1 MTDTPSQPGG
11 SPQPYGQP
19 AGSQPGGSHS
29 AQPGYGSQPSAQPQ
43 AGYGSQPGGQPGYGS
58 QPGGPVA
65 QQPGQGP
72 SSGYG
77 AQTYGS
83 PQPGAGYG
91 GTPQKSYILTW
102 VFAQFLGSWGVD
114 HFYLGKIGTGVAKL
128 LTGGGLGIWAIID
141 VFLTIF
147 GKRTDSEG
155 RPLEGYEEHRKITMI
170 ISIILIVLGVL
181 SSIVWIII
189 VIAAAASSPAVYNG

>member
-1 MTDTPSQPGG
+1 MADTPSQPGG

-29 AQPGYGSQPSAQPQ
+29 AQPGYGSQPGAQPQ
-43 AGYGSQPGGQPGYGS
+43 AGAQPQSGYGS

-72 SSGYG
+72 SSAYG
-77 AQTYGS
+77 AQSYGG

-102 VFAQFLGSWGVD
+102 VFAQFLGGWGVD
-114 HFYLGKIGTGVAKL
+114 HFYLGRIGTGVAKL

-155 RPLEGYEEHRKITMI
+155 RPLEGYEEHRKVTMI
-170 ISIILIVLGVL
+170 VSIILIALGVL
-181 SSIVWIII
+181 STIAWIII
-189 VIAAAASSPAVYNG
+189 VIAAAASAPAMYNS

>member
-29 AQPGYGSQPSAQPQ
+29 AQPGYGSQPGAQPQ
-43 AGYGSQPGGQPGYGS
+43 AGAQPQSGYGS

-72 SSGYG
+72 SSAYG
-77 AQTYGS
+77 AQSYGG

-102 VFAQFLGSWGVD
+102 VFAQFLGGWGVD
-114 HFYLGKIGTGVAKL
+114 HFYLGRIGTGVAKL

-155 RPLEGYEEHRKITMI
+155 RPLEGYEEHRKVTMI
-170 ISIILIVLGVL
+170 VSIILIALGVL
-181 SSIVWIII
+181 STIAWFII
-189 VIAAAASSPAVYNG
+189 VIAAATSAPAMYNG

>member
-11 SPQPYGQP
+11 SPRPYGQP

-29 AQPGYGSQPSAQPQ
+29 AQPGYGSQPGAQPQ
-43 AGYGSQPGGQPGYGS
+43 AGAQPQSGYGS
-58 QPGGPVA
+58 QPGGPVD

-72 SSGYG
+72 SSAYG
-77 AQTYGS
+77 AQSYGG

-102 VFAQFLGSWGVD
+102 VFAQFLGGWGVD
-114 HFYLGKIGTGVAKL
+114 HFYLGRIGTGVAKL

-155 RPLEGYEEHRKITMI
+155 RPLEGYEEHRKVTMI
-170 ISIILIVLGVL
+170 VSIILIALSVL
-181 SSIVWIII
+181 STIAWLII
-189 VIAAAASSPAVYNG
+189 VIAAAASAPAMYNG

>member
-19 AGSQPGGSHS
+19 AGSQPGG
-29 AQPGYGSQPSAQPQ
+29 
-43 AGYGSQPGGQPGYGS
+43 
-58 QPGGPVA
+58 PVA
-65 QQPGQGP
+65 QQPCQGP

-102 VFAQFLGSWGVD
+102 VFAQFLGSWGID

-128 LTGGGLGIWAIID
+128 LTAGGLGIWSIID

-147 GKRTDSEG
+147 GKRTDSEV

>member
-29 AQPGYGSQPSAQPQ
+29 AQPGYGSQP
-43 AGYGSQPGGQPGYGS
+43 
-58 QPGGPVA
+58 GGPVA

-72 SSGYG
+72 SSAYG
-77 AQTYGS
+77 AQSYGG

-114 HFYLGKIGTGVAKL
+114 HFYLGKIGTGVAL
-128 LTGGGLGIWAIID
+128 
-141 VFLTIF
+141 
-147 GKRTDSEG
+147 S
-155 RPLEGYEEHRKITMI
+155 
-170 ISIILIVLGVL
+170 LIH
-181 SSIVWIII
+181 I
-189 VIAAAASSPAVYNG
+189 

>member
-1 MTDTPSQPGG
+1 MSYQPGDGGTDHFPPQPPHDPSSAYQPPADAHSSQPGY
-11 SPQPYGQP
+11 SPAPQ
-19 AGSQPGGSHS
+19 
-29 AQPGYGSQPSAQPQ
+29 YGSQPQP
-43 AGYGSQPGGQPGYGS
+43 AYGTPSSHPGAHTPGYGAH
-58 QPGGPVA
+58 PGHP
-65 QQPGQGP
+65 
-72 SSGYG
+72 
-77 AQTYGS
+77 
-83 PQPGAGYG
+83 AGDSD
-91 GTPQKSYILTW
+91 KSFLVTW
-102 VFAQFLGSWGVD
+102 LLAYFLGSFGAD
-114 HFYLGKIGTGVAKL
+114 RFYLGKIGTGVAKL
-128 LTGGGLGIWAIID
+128 LTAGGLGIWAIID

>member
-19 AGSQPGGSHS
+19 AGSRPGGSHS
-29 AQPGYGSQPSAQPQ
+29 AQPGYGSQPGAQPQ
-43 AGYGSQPGGQPGYGS
+43 AGAQPQSGYDS

-72 SSGYG
+72 SSAYG
-77 AQTYGS
+77 AQSYGG

-102 VFAQFLGSWGVD
+102 VFAQFLGGWGVD
-114 HFYLGKIGTGVAKL
+114 HFYLGRIGTGVAKL
-128 LTGGGLGIWAIID
+128 LTCGGLGIWAIID

-155 RPLEGYEEHRKITMI
+155 RPLEGYEEHRKITMFV
-170 ISIILIVLGVL
+170 SIILIVLSVL
-181 SSIVWIII
+181 STIAWIII
-189 VIAAAASSPAVYNG
+189 SIAAAASAPAMYNG

>member
-29 AQPGYGSQPSAQPQ
+29 AQPGYGSQPGAQPQASAQPQ
-43 AGYGSQPGGQPGYGS
+43 SGYGS

-65 QQPGQGP
+65 QQPGEGP
-72 SSGYG
+72 GSAYG
-77 AQTYGS
+77 AQSYGG

-102 VFAQFLGSWGVD
+102 VFAQFLGGWGVD
-114 HFYLGKIGTGVAKL
+114 HFYLGRIGTGVAKL

-155 RPLEGYEEHRKITMI
+155 RPLEGYEEHRKVTMI
-170 ISIILIVLGVL
+170 VSIILIALSVL
-181 SSIVWIII
+181 STIAWLII
-189 VIAAAASSPAVYNG
+189 VIAAAASAPAMYNG